1 MCLAVPARIVELLP
15 DAQALVDL
23 DGVRREISVA
33 LVDGLAPGDYVV
45 LHVGFALAR
54 LDPDEARRTLELFAQ
69 AGIIG
74 ARGEGGERDEGGDER
89 SGDGARGAGGDALR

>member
-15 DAQALVDL
+15 DAQAVVDL

-54 LDPDEARRTLELFAQ
+54 LDPDEARRTLELFAE
-69 AGIIG
+69 AGMV
-74 ARGEGGERDEGGDER
+74 
-89 SGDGARGAGGDALR
+89 GARGAHGEEGDDALR